1 LQQISDINSRGF
13 LISLKAR
20 IVAGPTYDG
29 AGTQKVSA
37 IVAVA
42 GFHPSRRFDIAL
54 ASDGQGN
61 TLVILPSVI
70 SASGGGFSYTP
81 FGSPVLVTGT
91 DYHLYQLSY
100 EPMTQTAALF
110 VDGVKVVT
118 GYPGSQITSGVTAN
132 NFGLAFGSLD
142 DATAN
147 FALAELDSGQLTPI
161 RAVYITNGGAN
172 TVSVIDP
179 STNRITATVTVG
191 RNPLRAAI
199 TPDGSSVYV
208 TNATSQTVSVIS
220 TGTNSV
226 VATIPVGLSPVW
238 VAITPDGKHAY
249 VTNALSNSVSV
260 IDTSSNTVTATV
272 LVGADPVDISITPDG
287 MHAYVTNAGSNSISV
302 IDTSSNTLTATVPV
316 GAVPVNAAIIIQ

>member
-1 LQQISDINSRGF
+1 MSFR
-13 LISLKAR
+13 AR

-42 GFHPSRRFDIAL
+42 GFLPSRRFDIAL
-54 ASDGQGN
+54 ASDGRGN

-70 SASGGGFSYTP
+70 SASGGAFSYTP
-81 FGSPVLVTGT
+81 FGSPVLVQAT

-100 EPMTQTAALF
+100 DPMTQTAALF

-118 GYPGSQITSGVTAN
+118 GYPGSQITGGVTAN
-132 NFGLAFGSLD
+132 NFGLVFGSID

-161 RAVYITNGGAN
+161 SAVYITNAGAN
-172 TVSVIDP
+172 TVSVINP
-179 STNRITATVTVG
+179 STNSVTATVTVD
-191 RNPLRAAI
+191 RNPVHAAI

-208 TNATSQTVSVIS
+208 TNAASHTVSVIS
-220 TGTNSV
+220 TTTNSV
-226 VATIPVGLSPVW
+226 VATIPVGLAPVW

-249 VTNALSNSVSV
+249 VTNAGSNSVSV
-260 IDTSSNTVTATV
+260 IDTSSSTVTANV
-272 LVGADPVDISITPDG
+272 AVGANPVDVSIAPEG
-287 MHAYVTNAGSNSISV
+287 KHAYVTNAGSNSVSV
-302 IDTSSNTLTATVPV
+302 IDTSSSAVTATVAV
-316 GAVPVNAAIIIQ
+316 GANPINAAIIIQ